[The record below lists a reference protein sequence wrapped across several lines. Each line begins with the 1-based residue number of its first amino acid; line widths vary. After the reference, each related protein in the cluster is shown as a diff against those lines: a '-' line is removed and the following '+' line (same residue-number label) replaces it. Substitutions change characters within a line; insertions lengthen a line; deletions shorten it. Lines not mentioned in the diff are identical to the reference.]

1 MASLSPYDSPLARSG
16 TTGPDGR
23 RGPLVSL
30 LSPLDEWR
38 RWRGWGMEAAGLGP
52 RQQPGRIVRVRGR
65 VGLRAYAPSD
75 GDRPPL
81 LLVPAPIKRAYIWDL
96 DPAVS
101 VVRHALSAGFSPYL
115 LHWPEPDAT
124 DGDMGL
130 ADYADGHLGAAIDAV
145 AAETGRSSLVLV
157 GHSLGGTLA
166 AMHAVLHPDRVTAL
180 ALIGSPLRFGDGALE
195 QLVRR
200 SPPADHLTRGAVTVP
215 GAWLSETTVLA
226 APRSFQ
232 EQRLLDAMLS
242 LTSPPL
248 ARLHMRVQRWMLDE
262 LPMPRQLYEDVV
274 DGLYRE
280 NRFAAGTLRLHGRPV
295 RLDDLRCPCV
305 TAAEH
310 RSDVVPPTAVAPR
323 LAPHPEDEALWY
335 RGEVGVAVNHLGLL
349 VGPLAHRRV
358 WPRVFDWSHGRL

>member
-1 MASLSPYDSPLARSG
+1 MASLLPHDSRLTRSG
-16 TTGPDGR
+16 APESDGR

-52 RQQPGRIVRVRGR
+52 RQQPGRTVMVHGR
-65 VGLRAYAPSD
+65 VALRAYAPS
-75 GDRPPL
+75 GGTRPPL

-96 DPAVS
+96 APAVS
-101 VVRHALSAGFSPYL
+101 VVRHALAAGFSPYL
-115 LHWPEPDAT
+115 LYWPDPEAADA
-124 DGDMGL
+124 GAGL
-130 ADYADGHLGAAIDAV
+130 ADYADGHLGAAIDAI

-166 AMHAVLHPDRVTAL
+166 AMHAVLHPERVRAL

-195 QLVRR
+195 KLVRR
-200 SPPADHLTRGAVTVP
+200 SPPAGRLTRGTATVP
-215 GAWLSETTVLA
+215 GSWLSETTVLA

-242 LTSPPL
+242 LASPAL
-248 ARLHMRVQRWMLDE
+248 ARLHMQVQRWMLDE

-280 NRFAAGTLRLHGRPV
+280 NRFAAGTLRIHDRPV
-295 RLDDLRCPCV
+295 RLDDLRCPCL

-323 LAPHPEDEALWY
+323 LSPHPDDQALWY

-349 VGPLAHRRV
+349 VGPLAHRRL
-358 WPRVFDWSHGRL
+358 WPRVLDWSRGRL